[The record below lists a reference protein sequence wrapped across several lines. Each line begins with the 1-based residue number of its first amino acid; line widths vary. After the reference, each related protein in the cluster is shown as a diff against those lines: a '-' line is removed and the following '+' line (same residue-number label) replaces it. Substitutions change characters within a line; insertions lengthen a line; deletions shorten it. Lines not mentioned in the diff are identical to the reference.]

1 VGSPT
6 ERVLRLAAF
15 VRARPSADLTLGRM
29 TLAVP
34 GYPDAVRDE
43 HGEILPKTAG
53 WETVRKMLHRDLRD
67 LEAQLGIVLTYDPE
81 RHRYNLEPPF
91 FTDAER
97 LALLSACATVDVEG
111 MPSPAVGELGAAVD
125 EQSRRAIVWVHRH
138 VVTFQQS
145 RRDRVAVRFSYR
157 SKRRTLDPYAVGL
170 RRNQWYVVG
179 RDHEAGA
186 LRQFRLDRIDPEPA
200 LEVLET
206 AFAIPDDF
214 DALSALRLDP
224 NDWGSDPHAVAR
236 VKVSLAR
243 LPAFQRDLGGVV
255 VERGDDAAIV
265 ELSVRHRASFR
276 VRVTAFGGDA
286 VLLEPTELVDDLV
299 AWLRATASEGPA
311 R

>member
-1 VGSPT
+1 MGSPT

-15 VRARPSADLTLGRM
+15 VRARPAADLTLGRM

-34 GYPDAVRDE
+34 GYPDADRDE
-43 HGEILPKTAG
+43 HGDILPKTAG
-53 WETVRKMLHRDLRD
+53 WEAVRKMFHRDLRD
-67 LEAQLGIVLTYDPE
+67 LEAQLGIVLTYDADS
-81 RHRYNLEPPF
+81 HRYCLEPPF
-91 FTDAER
+91 FTDDER

-111 MPSPAVGELGAAVD
+111 MPEAPVGELGAAVD

-138 VVTFQQS
+138 VVTFQQA

-157 SKRRTLDPYAVGL
+157 SRLRTLDPYAVGL

-179 RDHEAGA
+179 HDRDAGA
-186 LRQFRLDRIDPEPA
+186 LRQFRLDRIDAEPA
-200 LEVLET
+200 LETLLTTFE
-206 AFAIPDDF
+206 IPDDF

-224 NDWGSDPHAVAR
+224 NDWGSDPHVIAR
-236 VKVSLAR
+236 VRVNGAR

-255 VERGDDAAIV
+255 VERGSDDAIV

-276 VRVTAFGGDA
+276 VRVTAFGRDA
-286 VLLEPTELVDDLV
+286 VVLEPAELVDDIV
-299 AWLRATASEGPA
+299 GWLRATATGVL